1 MTADA
6 PASQTASAD
15 EDAQAVA
22 GALVRDPARSDPSQ
36 LERARQIA
44 EAFRRLHSRFEADL
58 PVRRLFSIDDL
69 ETISVEDAEAQLNQS
84 QVDRN
89 LVLQFMRAGFPIP
102 DNATVTPAPED
113 ASWTVEAVTGPPQR
127 QIGATWEG
135 RKVLLD
141 REALPARADLTYW
154 QIAPDGEPAADPVP
168 VATIVRY
175 NAATGEAIVDGDVA
189 EPLQSLTLI
198 PRSRYVVKKRE
209 RDHRLDVYGASYDP
223 SFLIQYRIAEIDD
236 ILSQQLSAIM
246 HHPELQRLESTWRGL
261 HDLVMNSETGS
272 RLKLRVLNVSKDELQ
287 ADLENAVEFDQSA
300 LFKKVYEEEYGTFG
314 GAPYSALL
322 GDFAFGRHPKDVI
335 LLEKL
340 SNVASAAHAPLITGV
355 APDLFDL
362 TDYRDLDKPRDLA
375 KIFESAELIKW
386 RSFRDSEDSRYVTL
400 ALPRTLMRTPYGPE
414 TDPVAEFDFVEE
426 VNAADPGRPDGLLWG
441 NAAWALGR
449 RITEAFARY
458 GWTGAIRG
466 YEGGGLVAGLPLYTY
481 NSDHGDV
488 AVKVPTEVII
498 TDRREKELSDLGFI
512 ALCYRKGTD
521 SAAFF
526 GGQTANRPRVYL
538 TADATANARLS
549 SSLPYLLAASRFA
562 HYIKVMM
569 RDRVGSFMTEANV
582 AAMLNRWITQY
593 VLLNDEAGQETK
605 ARYPLREARVDVSA
619 DPERPGCFRAV
630 VFLRPHFQLE
640 ELTVSLRLVAN
651 LPAPAGAAA
660 EPAAAPAA

>member
-1 MTADA
+1 
-6 PASQTASAD
+6 
-15 EDAQAVA
+15 
-22 GALVRDPARSDPSQ
+22 
-36 LERARQIA
+36 
-44 EAFRRLHSRFEADL
+44 
-58 PVRRLFSIDDL
+58 
-69 ETISVEDAEAQLNQS
+69 
-84 QVDRN
+84 
-89 LVLQFMRAGFPIP
+89 
-102 DNATVTPAPED
+102 
-113 ASWTVEAVTGPPQR
+113 
-127 QIGATWEG
+127 
-135 RKVLLD
+135 
-141 REALPARADLTYW
+141 
-154 QIAPDGEPAADPVP
+154 
-168 VATIVRY
+168 
-175 NAATGEAIVDGDVA
+175 
-189 EPLQSLTLI
+189 
-198 PRSRYVVKKRE
+198 
-209 RDHRLDVYGASYDP
+209 
-223 SFLIQYRIAEIDD
+223 
-236 ILSQQLSAIM
+236 
-246 HHPELQRLESTWRGL
+246 
-261 HDLVMNSETGS
+261 
-272 RLKLRVLNVSKDELQ
+272 
-287 ADLENAVEFDQSA
+287 
-300 LFKKVYEEEYGTFG
+300 
-314 GAPYSALL
+314 
-322 GDFAFGRHPKDVI
+322 
-335 LLEKL
+335 
-340 SNVASAAHAPLITGV
+340 
-355 APDLFDL
+355 
-362 TDYRDLDKPRDLA
+362 
-375 KIFESAELIKW
+375 
-386 RSFRDSEDSRYVTL
+386 
-400 ALPRTLMRTPYGPE
+400 MRTPYGPE

-660 EPAAAPAA
+660 EPAPAPAA